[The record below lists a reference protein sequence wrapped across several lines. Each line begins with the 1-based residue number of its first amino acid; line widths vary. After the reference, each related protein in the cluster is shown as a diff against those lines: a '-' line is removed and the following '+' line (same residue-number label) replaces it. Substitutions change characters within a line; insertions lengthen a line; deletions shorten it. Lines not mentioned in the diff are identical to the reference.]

1 MLRSGSER
9 SSSEVRAPRLSIGM
23 RDSHTDRLR
32 AGAGGS
38 VLLVMD
44 RANPERQ
51 LDAAQ
56 ITLARYTHAL
66 PQDILKAR
74 DTLAAYLTE
83 NQKARAAR

>member
-1 MLRSGSER
+1 
-9 SSSEVRAPRLSIGM
+9 M
-23 RDSHTDRLR
+23 RDSHTDRLP

-51 LDAAQ
+51 VGAAQ
-56 ITLARYTHAL
+56 TTLARYTHAL
-66 PQDILKAR
+66 PKNILKAR